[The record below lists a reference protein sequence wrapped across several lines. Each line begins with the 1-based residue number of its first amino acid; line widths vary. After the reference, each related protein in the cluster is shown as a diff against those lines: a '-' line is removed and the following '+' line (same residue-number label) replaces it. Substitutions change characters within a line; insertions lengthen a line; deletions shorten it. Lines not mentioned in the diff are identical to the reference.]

1 MPKKPQFWPF
11 NIKYMKTLLKELD
24 AKKAE
29 LAALQPM
36 KPADAERLW
45 KKFRLEWNYNS
56 NHIEGNTL
64 TYQETELMLIFDQA
78 PTGNHTVREI
88 EEMKAHDVAIELVR
102 EWAVDKTRELSETD
116 IRNLNRTLLVRPF
129 WNEAMTPDG
138 QLTRR
143 LISIGEYK
151 KHPNSVK
158 LSNGEMFH
166 YVSPEET
173 PLKMDELLT
182 WYRQAAQEL
191 HPAIVAAKLHYDFVR
206 IHPFDDGNGRVS
218 RLLMN
223 YHLLRYGFPPVII
236 KSDDKK
242 NYLAALNRA
251 DVGDFEAFAM
261 YVAEQVLWSLELSI
275 SAAKGESVE
284 EEGDWEKQVELLRRD
299 AEEIKSKAGH
309 KKMGREEA
317 IANWL
322 TRNFPILL
330 KEMEVR
336 VGVLGKF
343 FEHQTMTISAQNDIQ
358 TSPPVRVDS
367 KDYDWRLFVTGDTGH
382 SRIMISYEFRKF
394 KYELDKKNKLLKS
407 LPLIINIQGDKV
419 YLSSL
424 WSNIT
429 KIEFDFQSNL
439 APEDLQPIRDLAM
452 MFYDQIQAAITK

>member
-1 MPKKPQFWPF
+1 
-11 NIKYMKTLLKELD
+11 MKTLLKELD
-24 AKKAE
+24 AKKAV
-29 LAALQPM
+29 LATLQPM

-56 NHIEGNTL
+56 NHIEGNNL

-102 EWAVDKTRELSETD
+102 EWAAGKTRIISESD
-116 IRNLNRTLLVRPF
+116 IRSLNKTLLVRPF
-129 WNEAMTPDG
+129 WNDPMTPDG
-138 QLTRR
+138 QPTRR

-151 KHPNSVK
+151 KHPNSVR

-166 YVSPEET
+166 YASPEET

-284 EEGDWEKQVELLRRD
+284 EEGDWEKELSILEHSMSRD
-299 AEEIKSKAGH
+299 APLVKEISNDLAFERMKDS
-309 KKMGREEA
+309 
-317 IANWL
+317 IIPFFN
-322 TRNFPILL
+322 LL
-330 KEMEVR
+330 HEKTLR
-336 VGVLGKF
+336 FDKF
-343 FEHQTMTISAQNDIQ
+343 FDKATKAANCRLSDGHFQEFYINDIEQ
-358 TSPPVRVDS
+358 TFSNFHIQNRLGTIQIFDINFRWHGFLKNPTPANDIVFGVKIEFERYQYQIQFYTIQ
-367 KDYDWRLFVTGDTGH
+367 KDLFKGNHTVSITTKQQSQMAGIVG
-382 SRIMISYEFRKF
+382 
-394 KYELDKKNKLLKS
+394 KYLVEK
-407 LPLIINIQGDKV
+407 
-419 YLSSL
+419 LSSL
-424 WSNIT
+424 
-429 KIEFDFQSNL
+429 E
-439 APEDLQPIRDLAM
+439 
-452 MFYDQIQAAITK
+452 